1 MEPKDLSLELKELR
15 EVTISSNLT
24 TCYLILEELL
34 SVKEE
39 TIHYQEF
46 SEHWIDT
53 YKDVYKLIAKMKTG

>member
-15 EVTISSNLT
+15 EVIISSNLT
-24 TCYLILEELL
+24 TCYLLLEELL

-53 YKDVYKLIAKMKTG
+53 YKDVYRLIAKMKAG